1 MNKTKLLKV
10 KINNE
15 VYEYW
20 FKKGTY
26 IHGERTSITANEMGT
41 GEIEI
46 LTINLPNAPLKENET
61 FFKFDY
67 LKEMRQAMID
77 EGLIEFIE
85 TVPYNLGTYERFRFL
100 PKFEEY
106 CSDVEI
112 EDIY

>member
-1 MNKTKLLKV
+1 
-10 KINNE
+10 
-15 VYEYW
+15 
-20 FKKGTY
+20 
-26 IHGERTSITANEMGT
+26 
-41 GEIEI
+41 
-46 LTINLPNAPLKENET
+46 
-61 FFKFDY
+61 
-67 LKEMRQAMID
+67 MID